1 MQLPSNSKAAQLKVE
16 EAWLLAALLAQEVG
30 VSQEV
35 EVQQAW
41 VFVQTF

>member
-30 VSQEV
+30 SQEV